1 MKQDR
6 LSENYS
12 MSPLTLMVAIVL
24 LLSQPLLSSQFP
36 FFLFLLVAHVVTHD
50 LPVHVRL
57 GHHVQ
62 LALTLAREHG
72 LLSLAEMLT
81 GVFLLEE
88 VVR

>member
-1 MKQDR
+1 M
-6 LSENYS
+6 
-12 MSPLTLMVAIVL
+12 L
-24 LLSQPLLSSQFP
+24 LFSQPLLPSQFS
-36 FFLFLLVAHVVTHD
+36 LFLLGLVGHVVTHD